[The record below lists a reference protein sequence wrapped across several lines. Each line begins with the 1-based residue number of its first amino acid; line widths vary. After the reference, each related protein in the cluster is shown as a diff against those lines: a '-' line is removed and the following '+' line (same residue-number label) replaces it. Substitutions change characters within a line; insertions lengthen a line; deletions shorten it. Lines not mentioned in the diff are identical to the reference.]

1 MESVIHFIVP
11 ALSFWNRSIYMDIL
25 YCYMKQLFLYCHFI
39 QFIFRFWCIR
49 VNQNIRQGLFYYQSG
64 VVSTK
69 KRIAI
74 RQSFSGQLITQLFF
88 LLKKMIPA
96 AVMTA
101 ISITPA
107 IKAESVGSEVSVG
120 VFCETLRSVYA
131 SAYVEN

>member
-11 ALSFWNRSIYMDIL
+11 ALSFWNHSIYVYTVLL
-25 YCYMKQLFLYCHFI
+25 YETAVSLLS
-39 QFIFRFWCIR
+39 
-49 VNQNIRQGLFYYQSG
+49 FYSIHIPVLVYQSQSEYNSRNLLPS
-64 VVSTK
+64 VRCSVNK

>member
-11 ALSFWNRSIYMDIL
+11 ALSFWNRSIYGYTVLL
-25 YCYMKQLFLYCHFI
+25 YETTVSLLS
-39 QFIFRFWCIR
+39 
-49 VNQNIRQGLFYYQSG
+49 FYSIHIPVLVYQSQSEYMARTLLLS
-64 VVSTK
+64 VWCSVNK

>member
-11 ALSFWNRSIYMDIL
+11 ALSFWNRSIYGYTVLL
-25 YCYMKQLFLYCHFI
+25 YETAVSLLS
-39 QFIFRFWCIR
+39 
-49 VNQNIRQGLFYYQSG
+49 FYSIHIPVLVYQSQSEYKARTLLLS
-64 VVSTK
+64 VRCSVNK

-107 IKAESVGSEVSVG
+107 IKAESVGSEVSIG
-120 VFCETLRSVYA
+120 VLCETLRSVYA

>member
-11 ALSFWNRSIYMDIL
+11 ALSFWNRSIYGYTVLL
-25 YCYMKQLFLYCHFI
+25 YETTVSLLS
-39 QFIFRFWCIR
+39 
-49 VNQNIRQGLFYYQSG
+49 FYSIHIPVLVYQSQSEYKARTLLLS
-64 VVSTK
+64 VWCSVNK

-120 VFCETLRSVYA
+120 VFCEALRSVYA